1 MKDLKLIT
9 KTAKSI
15 VRGSLP
21 NLIFFSVH
29 VCAKNINYFCDST
42 GKRIF
47 PESYIKI
54 NVSKNYMAYIKHFYT
69 KTAEELCIKI
79 NRGDAQFQDK
89 TFKQRIRAFFHIN
102 KITEN
107 KIKIIEKCSHLNITK
122 LLKSKN

>member
-1 MKDLKLIT
+1 MNERFKTLKKIT

-54 NVSKNYMAYIKHFYT
+54 NVSKNYMAYINYLRSKT
-69 KTAEELCIKI
+69 KNNI
-79 NRGDAQFQDK
+79 N
-89 TFKQRIRAFFHIN
+89 N
-102 KITEN
+102 
-107 KIKIIEKCSHLNITK
+107 
-122 LLKSKN
+122 